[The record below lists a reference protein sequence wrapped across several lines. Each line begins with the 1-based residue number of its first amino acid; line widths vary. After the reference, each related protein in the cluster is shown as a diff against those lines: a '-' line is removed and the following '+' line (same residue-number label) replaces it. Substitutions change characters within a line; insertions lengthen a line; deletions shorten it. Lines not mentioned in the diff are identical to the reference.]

1 MPFAPDDGHII
12 MIAWWRALGVEEKKE
27 RTSLER
33 DVIRNLFGY
42 AIWLI
47 YFLLLFFLD
56 SSSTDM
62 SLRFALARLIVI
74 FK

>member
-12 MIAWWRALGVEEKKE
+12 MIAWWRALEVEEKKE

-33 DVIRNLFGY
+33 DVIRNLFCY